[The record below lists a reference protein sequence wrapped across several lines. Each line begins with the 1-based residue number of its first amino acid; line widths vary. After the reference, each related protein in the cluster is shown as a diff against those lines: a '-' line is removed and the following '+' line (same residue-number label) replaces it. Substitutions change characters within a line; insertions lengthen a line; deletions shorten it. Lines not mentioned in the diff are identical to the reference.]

1 MASVG
6 DEVTHTLIEESS
18 GAIVEDGQVA
28 FIYEVA
34 ERFFVLRYDLRYTTD
49 VACNNLEIEGN
60 AHTLKLKNTKQKT
73 LQSEGLLCSLT
84 SPQVGILPLLGIQ
97 PS

>member
-1 MASVG
+1 MCMASVG

-34 ERFFVLRYDLRYTTD
+34 ERFFVLRDDLRYTTD
-49 VACNNLEIEGN
+49 VAGNDVEVEGN
-60 AHTLKLKNTKQKT
+60 AHAR
-73 LQSEGLLCSLT
+73 
-84 SPQVGILPLLGIQ
+84 
-97 PS
+97 

>member
-1 MASVG
+1 MDITVETRQSAGQVISDVFAAQMCMASVG
-6 DEVTHTLIEESS
+6 DEVTYTLIEESS

-60 AHTLKLKNTKQKT
+60 AHAR
-73 LQSEGLLCSLT
+73 
-84 SPQVGILPLLGIQ
+84 
-97 PS
+97 

>member
-6 DEVTHTLIEESS
+6 DKVTYTLIKESRGS
-18 GAIVEDGQVA
+18 VFEDGQVA
-28 FIYEVA
+28 FVYEVA

-60 AHTLKLKNTKQKT
+60 AHTLKLKNTEQKT
-73 LQSEGLLCSLT
+73 LQSEGLFMFTYTRLGTL
-84 SPQVGILPLLGIQ
+84 PLREILP
-97 PS
+97 S